1 MLHFSK
7 LKQAIIWLLVV
18 VGLVF
23 ALPNAL
29 PENIRG
35 GQDVVGTLPSFVPSK
50 TVNLGLD
57 LQGGTHLLYEVDVES
72 VKQAKLEAA
81 ADDARQFLR
90 SEKPIIPATGFRIDG
105 DAVSFRLARP
115 TQMDMALERIKPIN
129 TVDQALLLTGGT
141 KAPFVMTSDPES
153 GRITLSLTTEALDK
167 EIRDAVAR
175 SIEVIRQRIDE
186 LGTREP
192 TIQRKGDDR
201 IIVEVPGKSDPE
213 RIKELVGKT
222 AKMSFHMLDTSVSIT
237 EAMAGRIPPGAKLVE
252 GSNPSEPNILIRRRP
267 LVDGEDLVDS
277 RPSFSQ
283 NGQPAVSFRFNGK
296 GARRFGDATAKNVGR
311 RFAIVLDDTVISAP
325 VINSPILGGSGIIE
339 GGFTTESANDLSILL
354 RAGALPA
361 KLTVLDQGTVG
372 PEMGADSIRAG
383 AFALIIGFVAV
394 VIFMVLVYGIM
405 GLIADAA
412 LIANVLMI
420 VGALS
425 ALQATLTL
433 PGIAGIILTIG
444 MAVDANVLIFGRV
457 REEYRNGK
465 TPINAVET
473 GFTKARSTI
482 LDANITTLIAA
493 VLLLQFG
500 SGPVK
505 GFGVTLAIGIF
516 TSVFTAFVFSRMLTS
531 YWLFKAKPKALPI

>member
-1 MLHFSK
+1 MLHFSP
-7 LKQAIIWLLVV
+7 LKQVFVWSVVILGLL
-18 VGLVF
+18 F

-29 PENIRG
+29 PKEVR
-35 GQDVVGTLPSFVPSK
+35 DKLPSFLPSK

-72 VKQAKLEAA
+72 VKRAKLEAA
-81 ADDARQFLR
+81 MDDVRQYLR
-90 SEKPIIPATGFRIDG
+90 SEKPIIPATGFRISG
-105 DAVSFRLARP
+105 DSVSFKLARP
-115 TQMDMALERIKPIN
+115 SQMPLALKRIKPLN
-129 TVDQALLLTGGT
+129 RVDPAASLTGSA
-141 KAPFVMTSDPES
+141 KPPFVIESDPQS
-153 GRITLSLTTEALDK
+153 GRITIRLTPEALDK
-167 EIRDAVAR
+167 EARDAVAR
-175 SIEVIRQRIDE
+175 SIEVIRQRIDQ

-192 TIQRKGDDR
+192 TIQRKGADR

-213 RIKELVGKT
+213 RIKELVGQT
-222 AKMSFHMLDTSVSIT
+222 AKMTFHMLDTSVSVA
-237 EAMAGRIPPGAKLVE
+237 EARAGHIPPGAKLVK
-252 GSNPSEPNILIRRRP
+252 SDNPSEPYLLIRRRA

-277 RPSFSQ
+277 KPTFNQS
-283 NGQPAVSFRFNGK
+283 GQPAVSFRFNGK
-296 GARRFGDATAKNVGR
+296 GALRFGKATSENVGR
-311 RFAIVLDDTVISAP
+311 RFAIVLDDKVISAP

-339 GGFTTESANDLSILL
+339 GGFTSESAKDLSILL

-372 PEMGADSIRAG
+372 AELGADSIRSG
-383 AFALIIGFVAV
+383 AIALIIGFAAV
-394 VIFMVLVYGIM
+394 VIFMVVVYGM
-405 GLIADAA
+405 LGFLADLA
-412 LIANVLMI
+412 LIANVLLI
-420 VGALS
+420 LGALS

-457 REEYRNGK
+457 REEYRSGR
-465 TPINAVET
+465 TPINAIEK
-473 GFTKARSTI
+473 GFAMARPTI

-516 TSVFTAFVFSRMLTS
+516 TSVFTAFVFDRMLTS
-531 YWLFKAKPKALPI
+531 YWLFAAKPKTLPI